1 MDRRI
6 DLALALLVVVLGV
19 AVIIGAQDIRRTGP
33 VVDPIGPRAMPYIVG
48 MLFVVGGLRIVSI
61 RLRSWR
67 RDGGNLVAT
76 DGEPDEPGVPASAR
90 QAFTVIAASVLY
102 ALALSSVGY
111 IVATPLYVIVGLRAM
126 RVRSWWST
134 CAAALIYTTLT
145 YVVFAHY
152 MRVDLPLG
160 ITAGAM
166 RSLGL
171 AHF

>member
-6 DLALALLVVVLGV
+6 DLAIALLVVVLGL

-48 MLFVVGGLRIVSI
+48 MLFILGGLRVVSI
-61 RLRSWR
+61 RLGSWR
-67 RDGGNLVAT
+67 RDSGHLVAT

-90 QAFTVIAASVLY
+90 QAFTVIAASVVY
-102 ALALSSVGY
+102 ALSLSSVGY
-111 IVATPLYVIVGLRAM
+111 IVATPLYVVVGLKAM
-126 RVRSWWST
+126 RVKSWWST
-134 CAAALIYTTLT
+134 CAAALVYTTLT
-145 YVVFAHY
+145 YVLFAHY

-160 ITAGAM
+160 ILTGPM